1 MKYVLMIKGALLLYV
16 IVLFFSSPSEATKTT
31 KKILTEEEKSAIQTP
46 MPTDRNKIPEKLQEE
61 AIQDR
66 TVQPFTLGEQTMEV
80 MATAY
85 YKPLPNQKRF
95 LMGSYRAE
103 VEMNGQGIA
112 TFVGNPP
119 LIGSVAVD
127 PTVIAF
133 GTPMEIPGYGLG
145 IAEDKGRDIK
155 GRRIDLFMGEGDEG
169 LQKCLDWGSK
179 RITINIRKKS

>member
-1 MKYVLMIKGALLLYV
+1 MKYVLMIKGVLLLYV

-31 KKILTEEEKSAIQTP
+31 KKIPVEEKKAEVQSS
-46 MPTDRNKIPEKLQEE
+46 MPKDQNITLEKNQEE
-61 AIQDR
+61 VIEDR
-66 TVQPFTLGEQTMEV
+66 DVRPFSLGEQTMDV
-80 MATAY
+80 VATAY

-95 LMGSYRAE
+95 LLGSYQAE
-103 VEMNGQGIA
+103 VQMNGQGIA

-127 PTVIAF
+127 PTIIAF